1 MKEIKNQQFPIW
13 RIIHISM
20 LALAVWVF
28 GLMTFMP
35 AFLSHSARL
44 VILIILIVVLIIV
57 ARLTRQV
64 GYRGYLIAIV
74 ASAIGIPAY
83 YLIYPITGHSEWVF
97 TLIVI
102 AISSQWG
109 TRLGLTAAL
118 LSAIEYGFIS
128 YYQTGVITDAFIL
141 AGLFA
146 VSAIIIGALVKHREA
161 ALVARARMADELEK
175 TSAAT
180 LVSLSRALDAR
191 DQDTEG
197 HSERVSALAE
207 EIGREIGLEE
217 TDLRSLRLS
226 ALLHDIGKIGVP
238 DAILRKPGPLDEQE
252 WMVIRKHPQIGYDIL
267 QNIPFLNPALD
278 AILHHHE
285 KYNGKGYPA
294 GISGDAISLPARIL
308 AVVDVYDAL
317 TSHRP
322 YRPAF
327 PPEKALEMIRDEAG
341 QQFDPEVVQ
350 ALVSILIDK
359 KQVGK

>member
-1 MKEIKNQQFPIW
+1 MTIKNQQFPIW
-13 RIIHISM
+13 RTIQISM

-28 GLMTFMP
+28 GAMTFMP
-35 AFLSHSARL
+35 AFISHSARL
-44 VILIILIVVLIIV
+44 VILSVLIVVLIIV
-57 ARLTRQV
+57 TRLTRQV
-64 GYRGYLIAIV
+64 GYSGYLIAIV
-74 ASAIGIPAY
+74 ASAVGIPAY
-83 YLIYPITGHSEWVF
+83 YLISPIMGHSEWVF

-102 AISSQWG
+102 AITSQWG
-109 TRLGLTAAL
+109 TRPGLTAAL
-118 LSAIEYGFIS
+118 FSSIEYGFIS
-128 YYQTGVITDAFIL
+128 YYQTGAITDAFIL
-141 AGLFA
+141 TGLFA
-146 VSAIIIGALVKHREA
+146 VSAVIIGTLVKHREV

-180 LVSLSRALDAR
+180 LVTLSRALDAR

-197 HSERVSALAE
+197 HSERVADLAV
-207 EIGREIGLEE
+207 EIGREIGLKE
-217 TDLRSLRLS
+217 TDLRSIRMA

-252 WMVIRKHPQIGYDIL
+252 WALIRKHPQIGHDIL

-285 KYNGKGYPA
+285 KYNGKGYP
-294 GISGDAISLPARIL
+294 GGQSGDAISRPARIL

-317 TSHRP
+317 TSNRP

-327 PPEKALEMIRDEAG
+327 SDEKAVEIIRGEVG

-350 ALVSILIDK
+350 VLMRILVDK
-359 KQVGK
+359 KQIGK